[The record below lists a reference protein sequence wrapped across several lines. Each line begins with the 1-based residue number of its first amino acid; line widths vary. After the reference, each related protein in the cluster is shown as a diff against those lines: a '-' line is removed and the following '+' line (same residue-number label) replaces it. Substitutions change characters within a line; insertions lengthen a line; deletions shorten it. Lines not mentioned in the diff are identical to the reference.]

1 MPPKPESRLPRR
13 LAVVAAVISG
23 ILAFGGL
30 SPAASAQEDLVCAPE
45 ATVCQEIRGV
55 PADYRYWFMIR
66 PAPVTATFS
75 FTVNDV
81 PTPGSLDTTVAG
93 TALEGDFRP
102 AVVLVSGDRVCMRHS
117 GGTGE
122 YCATTP

>member
-1 MPPKPESRLPRR
+1 MPPNPKSRRPRA
-13 LAVVAAVISG
+13 LAAAAAVFSG
-23 ILAFGGL
+23 ILAFGA
-30 SPAASAQEDLVCAPE
+30 STPAASAQQDIVCPPE

-66 PAPVTATFS
+66 PAPTTATFS
-75 FTVNDV
+75 FTVNGV
-81 PTPGSLDTTVAG
+81 STPGSLDTSIVG
-93 TALEGDFRP
+93 TALEGDFWP

-117 GGTGE
+117 GATAE